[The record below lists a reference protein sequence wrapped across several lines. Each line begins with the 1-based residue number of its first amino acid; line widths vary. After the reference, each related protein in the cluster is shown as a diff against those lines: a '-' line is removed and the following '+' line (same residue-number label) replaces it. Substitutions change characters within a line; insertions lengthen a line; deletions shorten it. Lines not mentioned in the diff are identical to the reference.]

1 MVWKISILSVI
12 VILGVLIYGSLRYG
26 AMCRKNGRHE
36 DVLGQVVSWQ
46 KAGVPGYVVGTLK
59 YTRKGYVGKATTCMI
74 RKDEKDKFKGKMI
87 WDLATYSV
95 GPKKMRD
102 AAPKGK
108 AKGKAKSGT
117 KAKQKSLSQ
126 KTTKTSNKASNKP
139 VKGKATVK
147 NEE

>member
-12 VILGVLIYGSLRYG
+12 VILGVLIYGSLRFG

-74 RKDEKDKFKGKMI
+74 RKDEKDKFKGKMM
-87 WDLATYSV
+87 WDLATYFV

-102 AAPKGK
+102 ASPKAK
-108 AKGKAKSGT
+108 AKGST
-117 KAKQKSLSQ
+117 KAKQKSLSR
-126 KTTKTSNKASNKP
+126 KTTKTLNKASNKP
-139 VKGKATVK
+139 VKGKATAK
-147 NEE
+147 K

>member
-1 MVWKISILSVI
+1 MIWKISILSVI
-12 VILGVLIYGSLRYG
+12 VILGVLIYGSLRFG

-108 AKGKAKSGT
+108 AKGST

-126 KTTKTSNKASNKP
+126 KTTKISNKANNKP
-139 VKGKATVK
+139 VKGKATAK
-147 NEE
+147 K

>member
-46 KAGVPGYVVGTLK
+46 KAGVPGYVIGTLK

-108 AKGKAKSGT
+108 AKGST
-117 KAKQKSLSQ
+117 KAKQKSLS
-126 KTTKTSNKASNKP
+126 
-139 VKGKATVK
+139 
-147 NEE
+147 

>member
-12 VILGVLIYGSLRYG
+12 VILGVLIYGSLRFG

-59 YTRKGYVGKATTCMI
+59 YIRKGYVGKATTCMI

-95 GPKKMRD
+95 GHKKMRD
-102 AAPKGK
+102 AAPKAK
-108 AKGKAKSGT
+108 AKGNT
-117 KAKQKSLSQ
+117 KAKQKSITQ
-126 KTTKTSNKASNKP
+126 KTTKTSIKS
-139 VKGKATVK
+139 
-147 NEE
+147 